1 MTFEIEHKLVI
12 GVASSALFDL
22 TASHQVYLDSGPDE
36 YRRYQERNLDVILG
50 KGVAFPFIRRFL
62 NINKVFPRHNPVE
75 VVLFSRN
82 SPETG
87 LRVMRSIAHYGL
99 DISRAAFITGKSPY
113 TYLPA
118 FNAALF
124 LSANEE
130 DVKSAI
136 AANYPAGLVL
146 PSKIVDDDDDI
157 ELRVAFDFDGVIA
170 DDESETIFKRN
181 NDLNEFHAHE
191 TLHMAVPHQPGPLA
205 EMFKKLSLM
214 QRLEERT
221 RAKARPGLQE
231 GAAHCHHHRA
241 QRAIS
246 RTGGHHAQELG
257 RVGQRDLLFGRDEQ
271 DARAVD
277 LQAAYLFRRPADP
290 FDVLAGRDDPDG
302 ACAVRDC
309 QPAPGRVRN
318 LGGRMR
324 SRAGPPWRGNP
335 SSGRSPRAPSPFPY
349 PAIITRPAHSQQP
362 ACPSI

>member
-1 MTFEIEHKLVI
+1 MAFQIENKLVI

-22 TASHQVYLDSGPDE
+22 TASHQIYLDSGPEE
-36 YRRYQERNLDVILG
+36 YRAYQERNIDTILG

-62 NINKVFPRHNPVE
+62 NINKCFPRQTPVE

-99 DISRAAFITGKSPY
+99 DISRAAFMTGKSPY

-146 PSKIVDDDDDI
+146 PSQIDDDDDDT

-181 NDLNEFHAHE
+181 NDIDEFHAHE
-191 TLHMAVPHQPGPLA
+191 TRHVAIPHQPGPLA
-205 EMFKKLSLM
+205 DMFQKLALM
-214 QRLEERT
+214 QRMEER
-221 RAKARPGLQE
+221 
-231 GAAHCHHHRA
+231 A
-241 QRAIS
+241 QK
-246 RTGGHHAQELG
+246 
-257 RVGQRDLLFGRDEQ
+257 RDPNYRKILRI
-271 DARAVD
+271 
-277 LQAAYLFRRPADP
+277 
-290 FDVLAGRDDPDG
+290 
-302 ACAVRDC
+302 
-309 QPAPGRVRN
+309 
-318 LGGRMR
+318 
-324 SRAGPPWRGNP
+324 
-335 SSGRSPRAPSPFPY
+335 
-349 PAIITRPAHSQQP
+349 AIITARNAPSHERVVTTLKSWGVSANETFFLGGMDKARVLSVFKPHIFFDDQLTHLKASPGGTIPMVHVPFGIANRRPVV
-362 ACPSI
+362 